1 MTVIE
6 VLLRVVSALHT
17 ADPAALG
24 DLPALALTALG
35 SGALGISVVG
45 LAALAAA
52 VLVLR
57 LVVLLTGT
65 AGAVGAAVSP
75 ASPDLVTRIAW
86 SDPDAAGH
94 ARPRAPGAAPAV

>member
-1 MTVIE
+1 MIVIE
-6 VLLRVVSALHT
+6 VLLRVVSALH
-17 ADPAALG
+17 ALDPAVIG

-35 SGALGISVVG
+35 SGVLGITVVG

-57 LVVLLTGT
+57 LVVLLTGA
-65 AGAVGAAVSP
+65 AGPRGAAVSP

-94 ARPRAPGAAPAV
+94 ARPRAPGVVPAV